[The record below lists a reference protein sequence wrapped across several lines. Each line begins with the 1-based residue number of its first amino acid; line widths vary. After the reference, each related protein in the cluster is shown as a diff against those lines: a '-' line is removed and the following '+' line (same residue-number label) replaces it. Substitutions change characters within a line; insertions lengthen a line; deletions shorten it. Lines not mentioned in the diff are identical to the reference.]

1 MNRYGKRCVL
11 YPRVSTEMQ
20 VDGYSLEGQKN
31 MLTRFADREE
41 MIVVDTYEDA
51 GKSGKS
57 IEGRPAFQKMLRDI
71 EDGLDIDYILVY
83 KLSRFGRNAADIL
96 NSLELVQSYGVN
108 LICIEEGIDSSQTS
122 GKLLISVLSAVAEI
136 ERENIIEQTMNGRR
150 EKARQGGWNGGF
162 APYGYTLED
171 NKLMIEETEAV
182 AIRKIFELYTS
193 SEIGLGGIANQLNLQ
208 GIRKIPRQNG
218 TLEDWTGHFIKL
230 ILDNPVYCGK
240 IAYGRRT
247 KEKVKGTKNDYQ
259 MKRNDDY
266 ILTEGQHKGIVS
278 EEVWEKAHAK
288 RLRTGVKQPSKI
300 GRDRV
305 HLLSG
310 LLKCPVCGSPM
321 YTNKHAWTNKDGTY
335 KEIYYY
341 VCSRN
346 RMVRGKHCEYKA
358 MLKKTDIEPM
368 VIEAIRE
375 IVRNEEYAQAIKKRI
390 GVQID
395 TKAVDKELEGYQAK
409 LKEVDLNKTRLERE
423 IDSLPADA
431 KYRERKLHDMT
442 LRLDSLYD
450 VIVELEEKIEDAKL
464 RRDAIKQQAI
474 TLENI
479 YKIMVN
485 FDCVYNIINDEEKRN
500 VVTAL
505 IKEIEIYRNDESEYP
520 LKRIGLNFPVFKD
533 GGEVTELLWDKG
545 NTVDWVA
552 QDMAS
557 YDWNDANA
565 NGYTGYELEAGDYV
579 ITARSNSHDVKLS
592 ETYTVAAGMNCTTD
606 YITGNEIESLFVD
619 DFTSVNDSLLSGMIS
634 RATGLTQP
642 APASKTDREISDDT
656 LATLDGQYSYRSY
669 MDQGY
674 EEWFVNEDGIP
685 STWTQAATRTE
696 GEKAPISIMDMAGID
711 FSLKIEDGEVVQG
724 DDEGSQKWEAFMNQ
738 LTWEEMASLVN
749 NGGGVKAIDAV
760 DVVGAGVNETPLQL
774 SGGTLWACPPI
785 LAATFNLDLAEEV
798 GVMMGNEALFKG
810 CSYWQGN
817 AMNIHRSPL
826 SGRNVE
832 YYSQDGVH
840 GGKFAAAVV
849 AGVTSKGVT
858 CHIKHM
864 VLNDQESYRDLNGGV
879 STWATEQVIREIYA
893 KPFEY
898 ALKVGR
904 STGVMSSFNRIGM
917 VNSQLNLAMHKLVRN
932 EWSNRAIFETDAW
945 QGTYCPLDLMVRQGD
960 NQVLGAGTTLP
971 DIGLEIGAW
980 DADGNCVRVSDGAE
994 GTFLSQTHYAAVRR
1008 SAQEILWNYA
1018 NSSAVHNGY
1027 IGFEPCVLEFDSYA
1041 AQSLPISFGDVDIA
1055 TITLADGAQLPEG
1068 FTMSDAGVV
1077 TSDGSLAEG
1086 EWTVDIK
1093 LNGIDGYITLGA
1105 QAVIRV
1111 VDALH
1116 VSTTSL
1122 KVGEAANVTVDAPY
1136 YAYEGLVKVNPRFV
1150 STVKHT
1156 DGTPVAQGEM
1166 EGFGG
1171 KTILPGTGDSVGG
1184 TLRIQNW
1191 YWKDASQV
1199 QGNNYDGLGALAF
1212 ADIEATDARYL
1223 ETADVEAGNYYQAY
1237 LYEFRVSD
1245 EDAAKLAEYGLT
1257 AEKVMAPVTA
1267 YQGITYDYNSA
1278 LAITGTPTKAGEV
1291 EITVTLQIP
1300 LVRGFGSRFPNNVH
1314 VGSPTATE
1322 VTRTFTLTIGE

>member
-375 IVRNEEYAQAIKKRI
+375 IVRNEEYAQAIKERI

-450 VIVELEEKIEDAKL
+450 VIVELEEKIEDARF

-545 NTVDWVA
+545 NTVETVTLLGFTSKWWHV
-552 QDMAS
+552 QIRE
-557 YDWNDANA
+557 
-565 NGYTGYELEAGDYV
+565 YTG
-579 ITARSNSHDVKLS
+579 
-592 ETYTVAAGMNCTTD
+592 
-606 YITGNEIESLFVD
+606 FV
-619 DFTSVNDSLLSGMIS
+619 T
-634 RATGLTQP
+634 
-642 APASKTDREISDDT
+642 
-656 LATLDGQYSYRSY
+656 
-669 MDQGY
+669 
-674 EEWFVNEDGIP
+674 
-685 STWTQAATRTE
+685 
-696 GEKAPISIMDMAGID
+696 
-711 FSLKIEDGEVVQG
+711 
-724 DDEGSQKWEAFMNQ
+724 
-738 LTWEEMASLVN
+738 
-749 NGGGVKAIDAV
+749 
-760 DVVGAGVNETPLQL
+760 
-774 SGGTLWACPPI
+774 
-785 LAATFNLDLAEEV
+785 
-798 GVMMGNEALFKG
+798 
-810 CSYWQGN
+810 
-817 AMNIHRSPL
+817 
-826 SGRNVE
+826 
-832 YYSQDGVH
+832 
-840 GGKFAAAVV
+840 
-849 AGVTSKGVT
+849 
-858 CHIKHM
+858 
-864 VLNDQESYRDLNGGV
+864 
-879 STWATEQVIREIYA
+879 
-893 KPFEY
+893 
-898 ALKVGR
+898 
-904 STGVMSSFNRIGM
+904 
-917 VNSQLNLAMHKLVRN
+917 
-932 EWSNRAIFETDAW
+932 
-945 QGTYCPLDLMVRQGD
+945 
-960 NQVLGAGTTLP
+960 
-971 DIGLEIGAW
+971 
-980 DADGNCVRVSDGAE
+980 ADGS
-994 GTFLSQTHYAAVRR
+994 
-1008 SAQEILWNYA
+1008 
-1018 NSSAVHNGY
+1018 
-1027 IGFEPCVLEFDSYA
+1027 VLD
-1041 AQSLPISFGDVDIA
+1041 QR
-1055 TITLADGAQLPEG
+1055 T
-1068 FTMSDAGVV
+1068 
-1077 TSDGSLAEG
+1077 
-1086 EWTVDIK
+1086 
-1093 LNGIDGYITLGA
+1093 
-1105 QAVIRV
+1105 
-1111 VDALH
+1111 
-1116 VSTTSL
+1116 
-1122 KVGEAANVTVDAPY
+1122 
-1136 YAYEGLVKVNPRFV
+1136 
-1150 STVKHT
+1150 
-1156 DGTPVAQGEM
+1156 
-1166 EGFGG
+1166 
-1171 KTILPGTGDSVGG
+1171 
-1184 TLRIQNW
+1184 
-1191 YWKDASQV
+1191 
-1199 QGNNYDGLGALAF
+1199 
-1212 ADIEATDARYL
+1212 
-1223 ETADVEAGNYYQAY
+1223 GNYYDGYATAQVHNPISTDR
-1237 LYEFRVSD
+1237 LNLR
-1245 EDAAKLAEYGLT
+1245 
-1257 AEKVMAPVTA
+1257 AEKTA
-1267 YQGITYDYNSA
+1267 NSA
-1278 LAITGTPTKAGEV
+1278 SLGKYYNGCTVAIVQKGNDGWSRVRIGNLEGYMKNQFLDFNAPKDQQTELLPKVTIQNPNGQGANLRRQASTRVNAVALYPNGTHVRVLGIAGEWCHV
-1291 EITVTLQIP
+1291 LIDGEIGFMMTQY
-1300 LVRGFGSRFPNNVH
+1300 LVPRLSFES
-1314 VGSPTATE
+1314 
-1322 VTRTFTLTIGE
+1322 TR

>member
-450 VIVELEEKIEDAKL
+450 VIVELEEKIEDARL

-545 NTVDWVA
+545 NTVETFTLL
-552 QDMAS
+552 S
-557 YDWNDANA
+557 NNRPY
-565 NGYTGYELEAGDYV
+565 YPELLTMKRV
-579 ITARSNSHDVKLS
+579 N
-592 ETYTVAAGMNCTTD
+592 
-606 YITGNEIESLFVD
+606 D
-619 DFTSVNDSLLSGMIS
+619 DFDFFKRLHECILTRCTAELRDADLLDLFDIIGI
-634 RATGLTQP
+634 
-642 APASKTDREISDDT
+642 DISDEQIDSFGDKEYILDRIAKELDVQFNTRKQLLLKT
-656 LATLDGQYSYRSY
+656 L
-669 MDQGY
+669 
-674 EEWFVNEDGIP
+674 
-685 STWTQAATRTE
+685 
-696 GEKAPISIMDMAGID
+696 
-711 FSLKIEDGEVVQG
+711 
-724 DDEGSQKWEAFMNQ
+724 
-738 LTWEEMASLVN
+738 
-749 NGGGVKAIDAV
+749 
-760 DVVGAGVNETPLQL
+760 
-774 SGGTLWACPPI
+774 
-785 LAATFNLDLAEEV
+785 
-798 GVMMGNEALFKG
+798 
-810 CSYWQGN
+810 
-817 AMNIHRSPL
+817 
-826 SGRNVE
+826 
-832 YYSQDGVH
+832 
-840 GGKFAAAVV
+840 
-849 AGVTSKGVT
+849 
-858 CHIKHM
+858 
-864 VLNDQESYRDLNGGV
+864 
-879 STWATEQVIREIYA
+879 YA
-893 KPFEY
+893 Y
-898 ALKVGR
+898 
-904 STGVMSSFNRIGM
+904 I
-917 VNSQLNLAMHKLVRN
+917 
-932 EWSNRAIFETDAW
+932 
-945 QGTYCPLDLMVRQGD
+945 
-960 NQVLGAGTTLP
+960 
-971 DIGLEIGAW
+971 
-980 DADGNCVRVSDGAE
+980 
-994 GTFLSQTHYAAVRR
+994 
-1008 SAQEILWNYA
+1008 A
-1018 NSSAVHNGY
+1018 NSSTLDDLDCFSMFGTNSFSLVWEKVCAEVMDNQLQKP
-1027 IGFEPCVLEFDSYA
+1027 IGGLR
-1041 AQSLPISFGDVDIA
+1041 LPV
-1055 TITLADGAQLPEG
+1055 P
-1068 FTMSDAGVV
+1068 
-1077 TSDGSLAEG
+1077 LAEQYRDIRHKKLIDLIDKPQWAGTAPSG
-1086 EWTVDIK
+1086 EPFVKQAEDTLIPDLISIVNVDGNYQFIIFDAKYYNIQLEHNKRLRGQPGIESITKQYLYQLAYQPFAEAHQINTVRNCFLMPTDSAEVVEKGTVSLSMLSNLGLQDIQVR
-1093 LNGIDGYITLGA
+1093 LLPA
-1105 QAVIRV
+1105 
-1111 VDALH
+1111 
-1116 VSTTSL
+1116 
-1122 KVGEAANVTVDAPY
+1122 ETVY
-1136 YAYEGLVKVNPRFV
+1136 R
-1150 STVKHT
+1150 H
-1156 DGTPVAQGEM
+1156 
-1166 EGFGG
+1166 
-1171 KTILPGTGDSVGG
+1171 
-1184 TLRIQNW
+1184 
-1191 YWKDASQV
+1191 
-1199 QGNNYDGLGALAF
+1199 
-1212 ADIEATDARYL
+1212 YL
-1223 ETADVEAGNYYQAY
+1223 EN
-1237 LYEFRVSD
+1237 
-1245 EDAAKLAEYGLT
+1245 
-1257 AEKVMAPVTA
+1257 
-1267 YQGITYDYNSA
+1267 
-1278 LAITGTPTKAGEV
+1278 TKMD
-1291 EITVTLQIP
+1291 IRILN
-1300 LVRGFGSRFPNNVH
+1300 L
-1314 VGSPTATE
+1314 
-1322 VTRTFTLTIGE
+1322 

>member
-1 MNRYGKRCVL
+1 
-11 YPRVSTEMQ
+11 
-20 VDGYSLEGQKN
+20 
-31 MLTRFADREE
+31 
-41 MIVVDTYEDA
+41 
-51 GKSGKS
+51 
-57 IEGRPAFQKMLRDI
+57 
-71 EDGLDIDYILVY
+71 
-83 KLSRFGRNAADIL
+83 
-96 NSLELVQSYGVN
+96 
-108 LICIEEGIDSSQTS
+108 
-122 GKLLISVLSAVAEI
+122 
-136 ERENIIEQTMNGRR
+136 
-150 EKARQGGWNGGF
+150 
-162 APYGYTLED
+162 
-171 NKLMIEETEAV
+171 
-182 AIRKIFELYTS
+182 
-193 SEIGLGGIANQLNLQ
+193 
-208 GIRKIPRQNG
+208 
-218 TLEDWTGHFIKL
+218 
-230 ILDNPVYCGK
+230 
-240 IAYGRRT
+240 
-247 KEKVKGTKNDYQ
+247 
-259 MKRNDDY
+259 
-266 ILTEGQHKGIVS
+266 
-278 EEVWEKAHAK
+278 
-288 RLRTGVKQPSKI
+288 
-300 GRDRV
+300 
-305 HLLSG
+305 
-310 LLKCPVCGSPM
+310 
-321 YTNKHAWTNKDGTY
+321 
-335 KEIYYY
+335 
-341 VCSRN
+341 
-346 RMVRGKHCEYKA
+346 MVRGKHCEYKA